1 MKRAGPPTRWAAG
14 ADEGRGGVLAYA
26 TVAIVALALGA
37 TGTWLALRSHPSPAG
52 PPAAVSAERA
62 ESPHTG
68 MPGMGGEASSEH
80 PTEAKG
86 NAVYVSPARQ
96 QLIGVRTAEVSERP
110 LRTTLRTVGTLAYNE
125 TRVTQINTKIA
136 GWVDHVYVD
145 YVGKAVRRGQP
156 LLTLYSPAL
165 VSTQNEYVLAL
176 KGVTRLT
183 DNSSPD
189 TRSAAESL
197 RRVTRERLKLWDISD
212 AQIGEIERT
221 GQIQKLLTLYAP
233 FDGIVL
239 ERNAFA
245 GQYISPEMSIFKIAD
260 LSTIWV
266 LGQIF
271 EYELPQVKV
280 GQHVKIEFPYG
291 QAPEALEGKITFIYP
306 DVDPQTRRVKV
317 RAEFPN
323 PGFEFKPDSYVTL
336 VLSSQTGTELAIPKE
351 AVIDTGVKRYVILA
365 HPNGYFEP
373 RDVVVGAP
381 TDELYPVLRG
391 LKPGD
396 QVVTSAQFLID
407 SETNLQAA
415 MQAMSMSMP
424 GMDMGGS
431 GTPGTEKPAPH
442 AHGPAAEHSGHA
454 SPTPTP
460 EQGAGSERASP

>member
-1 MKRAGPPTRWAAG
+1 MTHVDPPSRSAAA
-14 ADEGRGGVLAYA
+14 ADAGRGSVLAYGA
-26 TVAIVALALGA
+26 VAIAALALGA
-37 TGTWLALRSHPSPAG
+37 TGTWLALRFHPSSPG
-52 PPAAVSAERA
+52 QSAAVSAERA
-62 ESPHTG
+62 ASPHTG

-86 NAVYVSPARQ
+86 NAVYISPARQ
-96 QLIGVRTAEVSERP
+96 QLIGVRTAEVGERP
-110 LRTTLRTVGTLAYNE
+110 MRTTFRTVGTLAYDE

-165 VSTQNEYVLAL
+165 VATQKEYLLAL
-176 KGVTRLT
+176 KGGPSLT
-183 DNSSPD
+183 NSSSPD
-189 TRSAAESL
+189 TRAAAESL

-212 AQIGEIERT
+212 AQISQIERT
-221 GQIQKLLTLYAP
+221 GQVQKLLTLYAP

-245 GQYISPEMSIFKIAD
+245 GQYISPETSIFKIAD

-323 PGFEFKPDSYVTL
+323 QGFEFKPDSYVTL
-336 VLSSQTGTELAIPKE
+336 VLSSQTGTTLAIPKE

-365 HPNGYFEP
+365 HPNGYFES
-373 RDVVVGAP
+373 RDVEVGSP
-381 TDELYPVLRG
+381 TDEFYPVLRG

-396 QVVTSAQFLID
+396 RVVTSAQFLID

-431 GTPGTEKPAPH
+431 GARETEKPAPH
-442 AHGPAAEHSGHA
+442 AHGPATGHSGHVP
-454 SPTPTP
+454 PTPAP
-460 EQGAGSERASP
+460 GKGASERASP

>member
-26 TVAIVALALGA
+26 IVAIVALALGA

-52 PPAAVSAERA
+52 PPAAVNAERA
-62 ESPHTG
+62 ESLHTG

-86 NAVYVSPARQ
+86 NTVYISPARQ
-96 QLIGVRTAEVSERP
+96 QLIGVRTAEVAERP
-110 LRTTLRTVGTLAYNE
+110 LRTTFRTVGTLAYDE

-165 VSTQNEYVLAL
+165 VATQKEYLLAL
-176 KGVTRLT
+176 KGEPSLT
-183 DNSSPD
+183 NSSSPD
-189 TRSAAESL
+189 TRAAAESL

-212 AQIGEIERT
+212 AQIGAIERT
-221 GQIQKLLTLYAP
+221 GQVQKLLTLYAP

-280 GQHVKIEFPYG
+280 G
-291 QAPEALEGKITFIYP
+291 
-306 DVDPQTRRVKV
+306 
-317 RAEFPN
+317 
-323 PGFEFKPDSYVTL
+323 
-336 VLSSQTGTELAIPKE
+336 
-351 AVIDTGVKRYVILA
+351 
-365 HPNGYFEP
+365 
-373 RDVVVGAP
+373 
-381 TDELYPVLRG
+381 
-391 LKPGD
+391 
-396 QVVTSAQFLID
+396 
-407 SETNLQAA
+407 
-415 MQAMSMSMP
+415 
-424 GMDMGGS
+424 
-431 GTPGTEKPAPH
+431 
-442 AHGPAAEHSGHA
+442 
-454 SPTPTP
+454 
-460 EQGAGSERASP
+460 